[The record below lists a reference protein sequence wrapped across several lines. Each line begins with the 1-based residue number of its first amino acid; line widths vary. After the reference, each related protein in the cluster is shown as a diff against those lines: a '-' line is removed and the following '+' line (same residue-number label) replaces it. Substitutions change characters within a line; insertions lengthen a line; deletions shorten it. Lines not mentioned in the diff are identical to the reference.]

1 MRIKGK
7 LVTLVSVL
15 VFFAMVT
22 SCVSMYL
29 LLQWQQENLV
39 HSGFNNTANI
49 IRDDLAQRIAKQQ
62 LDIGNLANTAKFGD
76 KIKFIQGFS
85 QTGQF
90 SVTKDTYN
98 RMTEDLV
105 NGIITGGLS
114 QAAVYGEQGQILT
127 YGTSSMGKEI
137 IAGYRYKDPQD
148 KFTAAV
154 IGNAG
159 EINAVEFKSSA
170 DMPIG
175 GIQSARTQKLPAQM
189 ETFFTIVERSLCIE
203 TQIPLMAN
211 RFNPDTEQT
220 ESFTIGILLTRSKVG
235 DTFVRRIEKLTQ
247 TPVNLF
253 FADREVSA
261 ATLEKYSRLQVSEK
275 IASTSFTDLFSQPPV
290 YYDMQL
296 GDSNFFQGL
305 LPIVSGESGDKL
317 IAWISM
323 VQDRQLA
330 HASVMKMVK
339 MLALVFLVCMIVIV
353 PITYF
358 VATMFSRQLGR
369 VVAGLRDIA
378 EGEGDLTH
386 QLKISSRDEL
396 GELGHWFNIIIK
408 NLHTIISQITADAG
422 QLAQS
427 SGGLS
432 GLAGEMKNS
441 AQEVV
446 TESEKSRG
454 FADSVNAN
462 IISIAAAM
470 EQSSVNLSTVASAA
484 EEMTSTITDIVR
496 NTDNANNV
504 TGEAVKMVES
514 ATVKV
519 TLLEKSAQEIS
530 KVTEVITEIS
540 EQTNL
545 LALNATIE
553 AARAGEAGK
562 GFAVVANEIK
572 ELARQTATATM
583 DIKQKIASIQESTQ
597 GTTSEINS
605 ISSIIRDVNE
615 IVATIATAV
624 EEQSSVTGEIAQNV
638 SQASFGIKEVNI
650 KVADSSRAME
660 LVAQNLVTLNEV
672 AMGMSSKSVN
682 VNDETQALSSLAG
695 QLRQLVGRFK
705 LSEN

>member
-1 MRIKGK
+1 MKGK

-15 VFFAMVT
+15 VLFAMVT
-22 SCVSMYL
+22 SCVVMYF

-39 HSGFNNTANI
+39 HSGFDNTVNI
-49 IRDDLAQRIAKQQ
+49 IRDDLTQRIAKQQ
-62 LDIGNLANTAKFGD
+62 VDTGNLANMSKLGD

-90 SVTKDTYN
+90 GVTKDTYN

-114 QAAVYGEQGQILT
+114 QAAIYGEQGQILS
-127 YGTSSMGKEI
+127 YGTSSTGTT
-137 IAGYRYKDPQD
+137 IAGYRYKDPED
-148 KFTAAV
+148 KFTAAA
-154 IGNAG
+154 IGNGGGMNEA
-159 EINAVEFKSSA
+159 EIKYSTAI
-170 DMPIG
+170 PIE
-175 GIQSARTQKLPAQM
+175 GIQSALTQKPPSEMQ
-189 ETFFTIVERSLCIE
+189 TFFTVVVRNLYIE
-203 TQIPLMAN
+203 TQIPLKAN

-220 ESFTIGILLTRSKVG
+220 ESYTIGILLTRSKVG
-235 DTFVRRIEKLTQ
+235 DVFVRRIEKLTK

-261 ATLEKYSRLQVSEK
+261 ATFEKYSKLQVSEK
-275 IASTSFTDLFSQPPV
+275 IAAASFNDLFSQPPV
-290 YYDMQL
+290 YNDIQL
-296 GDSNFFQGL
+296 GNSKFFQAL

-317 IAWISM
+317 IGWISM
-323 VQDRQLA
+323 VQDHQYARA
-330 HASVMKMVK
+330 AVMKMVK
-339 MLALVFLVCMIVIV
+339 MLALVFLFCMIIIV

-358 VATMFSRQLGR
+358 LAAMFSRQIGR

-378 EGEGDLTH
+378 EGEGDLTR

-396 GELGHWFNIIIK
+396 GDLGHWFDVIIE
-408 NLHTIISQITADAG
+408 NLHSIISQIVANAN

-432 GLAGEMKNS
+432 CLAGEMKNN

-446 TESEKSRG
+446 TESEMSRG
-454 FADSVNAN
+454 YADSVNAN
-462 IISIAAAM
+462 IIAIAAAM

-484 EEMTSTITDIVR
+484 EEMTSTITDIAR
-496 NTDNANNV
+496 NTYNANSV
-504 TGEAVKMVES
+504 AGDAVKMVEN

-519 TLLEKSAQEIS
+519 KLLENAAQEIS
-530 KVTEVITEIS
+530 NVTEAINEIS

-597 GTTSEINS
+597 GTISEINS

-624 EEQSSVTGEIAQNV
+624 EEQSSVTGEIARNV
-638 SQASFGIKEVNI
+638 SQASFGIQEVNM
-650 KVADSSRAME
+650 KVAESSGSME
-660 LVAQNLVTLNEV
+660 LVAQYLNILNEA
-672 AMGMSSKSVN
+672 AMGMSSKSAN
-682 VNDETQALSSLAG
+682 VNDETLELGGLAA